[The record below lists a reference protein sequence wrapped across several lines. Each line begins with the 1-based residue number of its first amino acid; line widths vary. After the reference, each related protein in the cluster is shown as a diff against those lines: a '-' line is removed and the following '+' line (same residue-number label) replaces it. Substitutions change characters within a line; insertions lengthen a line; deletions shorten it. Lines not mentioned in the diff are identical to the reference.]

1 MKIIVTSKNPVKV
14 EAVKEAFQ
22 KVFNNNTITI
32 DGLAVPSGVSDQPL
46 SDQETIT
53 GAMNR
58 LNNAMSINSKADYYV
73 SIEAG
78 INDIEGEMYNYAW
91 VFIKNRENKLGK
103 SKTDTFVLPSRVR
116 ELILEGKE
124 LGKADDIVFGHTN
137 SKQTIGS
144 IGILTNNLIT
154 RTSYY
159 TEAIILALI
168 PFMNSELY

>member
-1 MKIIVTSKNPVKV
+1 
-14 EAVKEAFQ
+14 
-22 KVFNNNTITI
+22 
-32 DGLAVPSGVSDQPL
+32 
-46 SDQETIT
+46 
-53 GAMNR
+53 
-58 LNNAMSINSKADYYV
+58 
-73 SIEAG
+73 
-78 INDIEGEMYNYAW
+78 MYNYAW